1 MGTGLGRLWA
11 KHGHHVM
18 FSYSRTPEKLKH
30 LVLEIGSHAR
40 SGTPR
45 DAAGFADVLLLAIPW
60 GEVKDALSAAGA
72 MNGKTLISCVNP
84 FGPGGL
90 EVGLNTSAAEEIS
103 RLVPAAK
110 VVEAF
115 NTIFATILHSR
126 AHLFG
131 SNMPT
136 VFYCGDDR
144 DAKSHAAELIR
155 DAGLQP
161 VDAGA
166 LENARY
172 IEPLAML
179 MMKLGQ
185 SHPMGSDIA
194 LRLMS
199 PAGATE
205 LVKGADVLARAFVEV
220 FGDPHGFAT
229 SESVLAEDFVAYV
242 PYSRYPIRG
251 RRNYEDWMKQF
262 RSGFSNFHCDIDELI
277 DDGMRAAVR
286 WTWSGTHTGNL
297 LGIAP
302 TNRTIAFS
310 ETHLIRISG
319 DRIAEDHVSA
329 NLLDLL
335 DQLGATQF
343 AAA

>member
-1 MGTGLGRLWA
+1 M
-11 KHGHHVM
+11 
-18 FSYSRTPEKLKH
+18 
-30 LVLEIGSHAR
+30 
-40 SGTPR
+40 
-45 DAAGFADVLLLAIPW
+45 
-60 GEVKDALSAAGA
+60 
-72 MNGKTLISCVNP
+72 NP
-84 FGPGGL
+84 FGPRGL
-90 EVGLNTSAAEEIS
+90 EVGLKTSAAEEIS
-103 RLVPAAK
+103 RLVPDAA

-179 MMKLGQ
+179 MMELGL
-185 SHPMGSDIA
+185 SHRMGSDIA

-199 PAGATE
+199 PAGATG
-205 LVKGADVLARAFVEV
+205 LVKGGDVLARSFVE
-220 FGDPHGFAT
+220 FFANAHGSAT
-229 SESVLAEDFVAYV
+229 GESVLAEDFVAYL

-251 RRNYEDWMKQF
+251 RGKYEDWMKQF
-262 RSGFSNFHCDIDELI
+262 RSGFSNFQCDIDELI

-302 TNRTIAFS
+302 TNRKIEFT
-310 ETHLIRISG
+310 ETHLFRISG
-319 DRIAEDHVSA
+319 GRIAEDHVSA

-335 DQLGATQF
+335 DQFGTTQF